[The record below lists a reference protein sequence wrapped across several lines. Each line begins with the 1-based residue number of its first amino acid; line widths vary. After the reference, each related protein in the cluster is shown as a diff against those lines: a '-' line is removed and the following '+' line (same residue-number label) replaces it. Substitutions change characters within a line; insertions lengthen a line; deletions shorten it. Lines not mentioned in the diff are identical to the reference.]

1 MPGAEAG
8 AVRDFLLNEALKRL
22 STEAATRFSSLVAS
36 GDQIPFDVAAD
47 SGDESAFYSYV
58 PLTSEYV
65 MRRGEELRS
74 LPSFGPAREPSGC

>member
-47 SGDESAFYSYV
+47 
-58 PLTSEYV
+58 
-65 MRRGEELRS
+65 
-74 LPSFGPAREPSGC
+74 